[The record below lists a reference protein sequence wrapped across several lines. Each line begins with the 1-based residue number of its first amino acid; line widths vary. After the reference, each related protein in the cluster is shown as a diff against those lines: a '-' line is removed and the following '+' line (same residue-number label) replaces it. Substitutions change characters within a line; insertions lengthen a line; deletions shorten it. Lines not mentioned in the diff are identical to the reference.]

1 MAFANLREILPGFD
15 AAMRNIDLE
24 KLKDEFFTSEAH
36 EKLVAIHRG
45 RKEEYQARLRWQR
58 FDSHLNEIGEMWR
71 EKERLR
77 RARITATKQ
86 AKEYDFPDELLQ
98 MAIRSLDAGG
108 SV

>member
-15 AAMRNIDLE
+15 AAMQNIDLE
-24 KLKDEFFTSEAH
+24 KLREELFTSEAH
-36 EKLVAIHRG
+36 EKLLAVHRG
-45 RKEEYQARLRWQR
+45 RKEDYQARLRWQR
-58 FDSHLNEIGEMWR
+58 FEGHLDEIGQMWR
-71 EKERLR
+71 QKEQLR
-77 RARITATKQ
+77 RARIAATKQ